1 MDTLLQFLGTILLF
15 ILAASFVV
23 FVVLFA
29 VGMNIEYRRRNV
41 ARVVDEVE
49 RRDNIDQ
56 AHTNLDEYR
65 SRRHHPTGDATD
77 TYLNGKGGT
86 DR

>member
-1 MDTLLQFLGTILLF
+1 MDTLLQFLGTIFLF
-15 ILAASFVV
+15 IIAASFVV

-41 ARVVDEVE
+41 ARAVDEVE

-56 AHTNLDEYR
+56 AHTSLDEYR
-65 SRRHHPTGDATD
+65 SRRRHPTGDATD

>member
-1 MDTLLQFLGTILLF
+1 MDTLLEFLGTVVLF
-15 ILAASFVV
+15 IIAASFVV

-41 ARVVDEVE
+41 ARAVDEVE
-49 RRDNIDQ
+49 RRDNINE
-56 AHTNLDEYR
+56 AHTCLEEYR

-77 TYLNGKGGT
+77 TYLNGKGVT

>member
-1 MDTLLQFLGTILLF
+1 MAGLLQFLGTILLF
-15 ILAASFVV
+15 VIAASIVV

-41 ARVVDEVE
+41 ARAVDEVA
-49 RRDNIDQ
+49 RRDELDE
-56 AHTNLDEYR
+56 HHVSLDEYR

>member
-1 MDTLLQFLGTILLF
+1 MAGLLQFLGTILLLV
-15 ILAASFVV
+15 IAASTVV
-23 FVVLFA
+23 FVVLFG

-41 ARVVDEVE
+41 ARAVDEIA
-49 RRDNIDQ
+49 RRDDLDKHHIS
-56 AHTNLDEYR
+56 LDEYR

-77 TYLNGKGGT
+77 TYLQTDGGD

>member
-1 MDTLLQFLGTILLF
+1 MAGLLQFLANILLF
-15 ILAASFVV
+15 VIAASFVV
-23 FVVLFA
+23 FLVLFA

-41 ARVVDEVE
+41 ARAVDEIA
-49 RRDNIDQ
+49 RRDDLDKHHIS
-56 AHTNLDEYR
+56 LDEYR

-77 TYLNGKGGT
+77 TYLNTDGGD

>member
-1 MDTLLQFLGTILLF
+1 MDTLLQFLGTIFLF
-15 ILAASFVV
+15 IIAASFVV
-23 FVVLFA
+23 FLVLFA

-41 ARVVDEVE
+41 ARAVDEVE
-49 RRDNIDQ
+49 RRDNIDE
-56 AHTNLDEYR
+56 AHTSLDEYR

-77 TYLNGKGGT
+77 TYLNGSGGT

>member
-1 MDTLLQFLGTILLF
+1 MDTLLQLLGTVLLF
-15 ILAASFVV
+15 IIAASIVV
-23 FVVLFA
+23 FA

-41 ARVVDEVE
+41 ARAVDEIA
-49 RRDNIDQ
+49 RRDDLDK
-56 AHTNLDEYR
+56 HHMSLDEYR

-77 TYLNGKGGT
+77 AYLHTDGGD